1 MKEGP
6 KQGQSKLTLQK
17 TLVGKILGFQL
28 RTRFV
33 KTSFEN
39 QLFSIEWEPN
49 TLRIGFKSFFLNII
63 NWVSSL

>member
-1 MKEGP
+1 
-6 KQGQSKLTLQK
+6 
-17 TLVGKILGFQL
+17 L

>member
-39 QLFSIEWEPN
+39 QLFSIE
-49 TLRIGFKSFFLNII
+49 
-63 NWVSSL
+63 